1 MSVVWLCHQMN
12 ICFVCTVFKDC
23 CFIGLFS
30 FTTRLFFFSTYLY
43 IENNLDRYENKPFQE
58 TVPLENV
65 FFYKTSF
72 LPTKILYKTIVPQ
85 AVIFIF
91 IHTSVFKSSSTRTHT
106 QHSKELLRY
115 ELLFIFT
122 TSSAPYH
129 LNRFHSKQTI
139 QKICRNTQCTYWLSL
154 ARRVPNE
161 LALTR

>member
-1 MSVVWLCHQMN
+1 MN

-30 FTTRLFFFSTYLY
+30 FTTRLFFFLLIYTLK
-43 IENNLDRYENKPFQE
+43 IIL
-58 TVPLENV
+58 TVK
-65 FFYKTSF
+65 KTSLF
-72 LPTKILYKTIVPQ
+72 KKPYPSKMSSFIRHLFYLPKSFMKTIVPQ

-161 LALTR
+161 RALTR